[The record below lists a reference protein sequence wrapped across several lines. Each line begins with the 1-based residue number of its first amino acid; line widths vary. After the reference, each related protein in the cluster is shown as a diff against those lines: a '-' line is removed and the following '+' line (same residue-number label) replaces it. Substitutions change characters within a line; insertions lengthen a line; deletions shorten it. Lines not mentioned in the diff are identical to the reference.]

1 MYIIFLVRTAREN
14 GGGNMAGRC
23 SLCGSRLNNGKC
35 EFCGLDNRMYDR
47 NYLKDPYHLAE
58 IAREADTPKAP
69 PGQTQRPP
77 GTSGRSGSTAQKT
90 VFTANPPARHGAG
103 SSSRRQKQDVSSW
116 QKRQNSGASR
126 SRAVIV
132 IVILVILICIAGPV
146 LFQIGKSVIE
156 TGTVPDT
163 DSWQSAVDSL
173 FSDDD
178 SSLDLNDYDAYDYV
192 TREIPEDGTDYEV
205 TLSDGFYQVGI
216 HIPEGVY
223 HVELAEESADL
234 HIADTENI
242 IYDSVWFGDET
253 EYDEVTEA
261 DDIRLYN
268 GAEISITGGGS
279 LLFTT
284 DNAQPFTQ
292 ETAANPLTESFILE
306 EGSSTAGESIPEGM
320 YDILL
325 AETDEYISFG
335 LEISYPNELSEYL
348 WASNSSGEPEERIR
362 NVIIPAGTELTLDG
376 GPVKLEPSEG
386 YFEAD
391 LSDYPWN

>member
-178 SSLDLNDYDAYDYV
+178 SSLDFNDYDAYDYV

-306 EGSSTAGESIPEGM
+306 EGVSIAGENIPEGI

-325 AETDEYISFG
+325 AEDDEYISFG

-348 WASNSSGEPEERIR
+348 WASNFSGEPEERIR
-362 NVIIPAGTELTLDG
+362 NVIIPDGTELTLDG
-376 GPVKLEPSEG
+376 GPVKLVPSEG

-391 LSDYPWN
+391 FADYPWN

>member
-178 SSLDLNDYDAYDYV
+178 SSLDFNDYDAYDYV

-306 EGSSTAGESIPEGM
+306 EGSSTAGEYIPEGM

-376 GPVKLEPSEG
+376 GPVKLEPSGG

>member
-1 MYIIFLVRTAREN
+1 
-14 GGGNMAGRC
+14 MAGRC

-90 VFTANPPARHGAG
+90 VFTASPPARHGAG

-306 EGSSTAGESIPEGM
+306 EGSSTAGEYIPEGM

>member
-69 PGQTQRPP
+69 PGQTQRPAAA
-77 GTSGRSGSTAQKT
+77 SARSGSSAQKT
-90 VFTANPPARHGAG
+90 VFTAKPPARKGADF
-103 SSSRRQKQDVSSW
+103 SSRRQKQDVSSW

-306 EGSSTAGESIPEGM
+306 EGSSTAGEYIPEGM

>member
-1 MYIIFLVRTAREN
+1 
-14 GGGNMAGRC
+14 MAGRC

-116 QKRQNSGASR
+116 QKRQNSRASR

-306 EGSSTAGESIPEGM
+306 EGSSTAGEYIPEGM

-376 GPVKLEPSEG
+376 GPLKLEPSEG

>member
-77 GTSGRSGSTAQKT
+77 GTPGRSGSTAQKT

-178 SSLDLNDYDAYDYV
+178 SSLDFNDYDAYDYV

-306 EGSSTAGESIPEGM
+306 EGSSTAGEYIPEGM

-376 GPVKLEPSEG
+376 GPVKLEPSGG

>member
-1 MYIIFLVRTAREN
+1 
-14 GGGNMAGRC
+14 MAGRC

-178 SSLDLNDYDAYDYV
+178 SSLDFNDYDAYDYV

-306 EGSSTAGESIPEGM
+306 EGSSTAGEYIPEGM

>member
-1 MYIIFLVRTAREN
+1 
-14 GGGNMAGRC
+14 MAGRC

-306 EGSSTAGESIPEGM
+306 EGSSTAGEYITEGM

>member
-1 MYIIFLVRTAREN
+1 
-14 GGGNMAGRC
+14 MAGRC

-306 EGSSTAGESIPEGM
+306 EGSSTAGEYIPEGM

>member
-1 MYIIFLVRTAREN
+1 
-14 GGGNMAGRC
+14 MAGRC

-69 PGQTQRPP
+69 PGQTQRPAAA
-77 GTSGRSGSTAQKT
+77 SARSGSSAQKT
-90 VFTANPPARHGAG
+90 VFTAKPPARKGADF
-103 SSSRRQKQDVSSW
+103 SSRRQKQDVSSW

-306 EGSSTAGESIPEGM
+306 EGSSTAGEYIPEGM

-325 AETDEYISFG
+325 AKTDEYISFG

>member
-1 MYIIFLVRTAREN
+1 
-14 GGGNMAGRC
+14 MAGRC

-178 SSLDLNDYDAYDYV
+178 SSLDFNDYDAYDYV

-216 HIPEGVY
+216 HIPEGIY
-223 HVELAEESADL
+223 HIERAGGSADL

-242 IYDSVWFGDET
+242 IYDSLWFGDET
-253 EYDEVTEA
+253 EYNEITEA
-261 DDIRLYN
+261 DDIRLYS
-268 GAEISITGGGS
+268 GAEISITGGGA

-284 DNAQPFTQ
+284 GNAQPLTQ
-292 ETAANPLTESFILE
+292 ETSANPLTGSFILE
-306 EGSSTAGESIPEGM
+306 EGTSTAGEDIPEGI
-320 YDILL
+320 YDIIL
-325 AETDEYISFG
+325 AEDDEYAWFG
-335 LEISYPNELSEYL
+335 LSLSYPNGYSEYL
-348 WASNSSGEPEERIR
+348 SASNSSGKPEERIR
-362 NVIIPAGTELTLDG
+362 NVIIPAGTELTLDA
-376 GPVKLEPSEG
+376 GPAEFVPSGG

>member
-1 MYIIFLVRTAREN
+1 
-14 GGGNMAGRC
+14 MAGRC

-306 EGSSTAGESIPEGM
+306 EGSSTAGEYIPEGM

-386 YFEAD
+386 
-391 LSDYPWN
+391 

>member
-1 MYIIFLVRTAREN
+1 
-14 GGGNMAGRC
+14 MAGRC

-58 IAREADTPKAP
+58 IAREADTPEAP

-292 ETAANPLTESFILE
+292 KTAANPLTESFILE
-306 EGSSTAGESIPEGM
+306 EGSSTAGEYIPEGM

>member
-1 MYIIFLVRTAREN
+1 
-14 GGGNMAGRC
+14 MAGRC

-47 NYLKDPYHLAE
+47 KYLKDPYHMAE
-58 IAREADTPKAP
+58 IASEADKPKAP

-306 EGSSTAGESIPEGM
+306 EGSSTAGEYIPEGM

>member
-1 MYIIFLVRTAREN
+1 M
-14 GGGNMAGRC
+14 
-23 SLCGSRLNNGKC
+23 
-35 EFCGLDNRMYDR
+35 
-47 NYLKDPYHLAE
+47 
-58 IAREADTPKAP
+58 
-69 PGQTQRPP
+69 
-77 GTSGRSGSTAQKT
+77 
-90 VFTANPPARHGAG
+90 
-103 SSSRRQKQDVSSW
+103 
-116 QKRQNSGASR
+116 
-126 SRAVIV
+126 

-268 GAEISITGGGS
+268 GAEISIT
-279 LLFTT
+279 
-284 DNAQPFTQ
+284 
-292 ETAANPLTESFILE
+292 
-306 EGSSTAGESIPEGM
+306 
-320 YDILL
+320 
-325 AETDEYISFG
+325 
-335 LEISYPNELSEYL
+335 
-348 WASNSSGEPEERIR
+348 
-362 NVIIPAGTELTLDG
+362 
-376 GPVKLEPSEG
+376 
-386 YFEAD
+386 
-391 LSDYPWN
+391 

>member
-1 MYIIFLVRTAREN
+1 
-14 GGGNMAGRC
+14 MAGRC

-69 PGQTQRPP
+69 PGQTQRPAAA
-77 GTSGRSGSTAQKT
+77 SARSGSSAQKT
-90 VFTANPPARHGAG
+90 VFTAKPPARKGADF
-103 SSSRRQKQDVSSW
+103 SSRRQKQDVSSW

-306 EGSSTAGESIPEGM
+306 EGSSTAGEYIPEGM

>member
-1 MYIIFLVRTAREN
+1 
-14 GGGNMAGRC
+14 MAGRC
-23 SLCGSRLNNGKC
+23 SLCGSKC

-58 IAREADTPKAP
+58 IAREADTPEAP

-292 ETAANPLTESFILE
+292 KTAANPLTESFILE
-306 EGSSTAGESIPEGM
+306 EGSSTAGEYIPEGM

>member
-1 MYIIFLVRTAREN
+1 
-14 GGGNMAGRC
+14 MAGRC

-58 IAREADTPKAP
+58 IAREADTPEAP
-69 PGQTQRPP
+69 PGQTQRPAAA
-77 GTSGRSGSTAQKT
+77 SARSGSSAQKT

-306 EGSSTAGESIPEGM
+306 EGSSTAGEYIPEGM

>member
-1 MYIIFLVRTAREN
+1 
-14 GGGNMAGRC
+14 MAGRC

-90 VFTANPPARHGAG
+90 VFTENPPARHGAG

-178 SSLDLNDYDAYDYV
+178 SSLDFNDYDAYDYV

-306 EGSSTAGESIPEGM
+306 EGSSTAGEYIPEGM

-376 GPVKLEPSEG
+376 GPVKLEPSGG

>member
-1 MYIIFLVRTAREN
+1 
-14 GGGNMAGRC
+14 MAGRC

-116 QKRQNSGASR
+116 QKRQNSRASR

-306 EGSSTAGESIPEGM
+306 EGSSTAGEYIPEGM

>member
-1 MYIIFLVRTAREN
+1 
-14 GGGNMAGRC
+14 MAGRC

-69 PGQTQRPP
+69 PGQTQRPAAA
-77 GTSGRSGSTAQKT
+77 SARSGSSAQKT
-90 VFTANPPARHGAG
+90 VFTAKPPARKGADF
-103 SSSRRQKQDVSSW
+103 SSRRQKQDVSSW
-116 QKRQNSGASR
+116 QKRQNSGASK

-306 EGSSTAGESIPEGM
+306 EGSSTAGEYIPEGM

-376 GPVKLEPSEG
+376 GPVKLEPSGG

>member
-1 MYIIFLVRTAREN
+1 
-14 GGGNMAGRC
+14 MAGRC

-306 EGSSTAGESIPEGM
+306 EGSSTTGEYIPEGM

-376 GPVKLEPSEG
+376 GPVKLEPSGG

>member
-1 MYIIFLVRTAREN
+1 
-14 GGGNMAGRC
+14 MAGRC

-35 EFCGLDNRMYDR
+35 EFCGLDNRMYSR
-47 NYLKDPYHLAE
+47 KYMKDPYHMAD
-58 IAREADTPKAP
+58 IAKEAGTPKAP
-69 PGQTQRPP
+69 PGQIQRPASTF
-77 GTSGRSGSTAQKT
+77 GQSGSTSRET
-90 VFTANPPARHGAG
+90 VFTAKPPVRKGADN
-103 SSSRRQKQDVSSW
+103 SSRRQKQDVSSW
-116 QKRQNSGASR
+116 QKKQNSGSAR
-126 SRAVIV
+126 SRAAIV
-132 IVILVILICIAGPV
+132 IIILVIIICIAAPV
-146 LFQIGKSVIE
+146 LFQLGKSVIE
-156 TGTVPDT
+156 TGSAPEA
-163 DSWQSAVDSL
+163 DSWQSAIDSL
-173 FSDDD
+173 FTDND
-178 SSLDLNDYDAYDYV
+178 SSLDFNDYDPYNYV
-192 TREIPEDGTDYEV
+192 TREIPEDGTSYEA
-205 TLSDGFYQVGI
+205 TLGNGFYQVGI
-216 HIPEGVY
+216 HIPEGIY

-306 EGSSTAGESIPEGM
+306 DGISTAGEYIPEGM

-325 AETDEYISFG
+325 AEDDEYISFG

-348 WASNSSGEPEERIR
+348 WASNFSGEPEERIR
-362 NVIIPAGTELTLDG
+362 NVIIPDGTELTLDG
-376 GPVKLEPSEG
+376 GPIELVPSGG

-391 LSDYPWN
+391 FADYPWN